1 MREKVECFS
10 NSSNSSNFF
19 IPNLLAIVDLNL
31 KARGTDHRRSPWVG
45 RTAACPSSHEH
56 APEPPLCRTLVP
68 TRPAPIA
75 LVCPLAAAASAPCCA
90 PAFSL
95 VLGAYGCSPRR
106 LPPSIPARPC
116 HRCFPR
122 RPPPLLLPMQAALL
136 LLVPA
141 APSTQLPQQPPRLP
155 LLACVAS
162 PAGTSVP
169 R

>member
-1 MREKVECFS
+1 MREKAKCFS

-19 IPNLLAIVDLNL
+19 IPNLLAIEDLNL
-31 KARGTDHRRSPWVG
+31 KARGTNHRRSPWAG
-45 RTAACPSSHEH
+45 RTAAYPSSHEH
-56 APEPPLCRTLVP
+56 AQNRRCHTLVP

-75 LVCPLAAAASAPCCA
+75 LVCPLAAAPCCA
-90 PAFSL
+90 LVCPL
-95 VLGAYGCSPRR
+95 VLSACGCSLRR
-106 LPPSIPARPC
+106 LPPSIPARPYR
-116 HRCFPR
+116 RCFPR